1 MGVRVLES
9 GDESRAWLVKTLI
22 QRDSVGE
29 EAGQP
34 PSQEQIN
41 IGSPWKRPGQTGW
54 LAAAAAAGCAL

>member
-1 MGVRVLES
+1 MARENVDTKGFC
-9 GDESRAWLVKTLI
+9 G
-22 QRDSVGE
+22 GG
-29 EAGQP
+29 AGQP

>member
-1 MGVRVLES
+1 M
-9 GDESRAWLVKTLI
+9 KTLI

-29 EAGQP
+29 GAGQP

-54 LAAAAAAGCAL
+54 LAAAAVAGCAL